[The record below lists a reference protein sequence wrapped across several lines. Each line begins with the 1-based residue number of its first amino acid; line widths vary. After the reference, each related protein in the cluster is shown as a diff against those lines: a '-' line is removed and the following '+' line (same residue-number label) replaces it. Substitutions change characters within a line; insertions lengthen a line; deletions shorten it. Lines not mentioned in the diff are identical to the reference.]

1 MTYLI
6 LKTWKIYKVLVL
18 LFSVI
23 YWIGVVIDD
32 WGFVEKYWSTNW
44 DDYLLT
50 WIVWYLIYI
59 LYFSIMYWLIGGLVS
74 LIIFLYTRNR
84 KEHFKM
90 TKEEIC
96 LKANSVEGLDGMTT
110 NERLWSSGLME
121 YFDFAKIHDREKAK
135 VILQAIKV
143 DEISIDRILY

>member
-6 LKTWKIYKVLVL
+6 LKTWKIYKVLIL

-23 YWIGVVIDD
+23 YWIGIVIDD

-50 WIVWYLIYI
+50 WTVWYLIYTI
-59 LYFSIMYWLIGGLVS
+59 YFSIVYWLIGGLVS

-84 KEHFKM
+84 KKHFKM
-90 TKEEIC
+90 TKEEIY

-110 NERLWSSGLME
+110 NERLCSSGLME